1 MTIRR
6 KAYGHEEK
14 RTESCGESPFEQNT
28 GSGQSKNSPRIGFCQ
43 PQTLARRYANFS
55 KSDVFAD
62 SNVTASTA
70 IQPIPKSWRQPEV
83 LDLAQVLSA
92 AELQQI
98 QGLRSSFTPWAIP
111 AASKSLPSSSP

>member
-1 MTIRR
+1 MVAKKSAR
-6 KAYGHEEK
+6 KAAGK
-14 RTESCGESPFEQNT
+14 ARSSKTPAVGKAKAAPAGFVFANPKPSPDD
-28 GSGQSKNSPRIGFCQ
+28 
-43 PQTLARRYANFS
+43 YANFS